1 MKSKIKHS
9 KYCTFDNEAVG
20 IFVLMQIV
28 AQLQSEC
35 IIPKFA
41 LQTEMS
47 KWSYSSAKINKL
59 IFK

>member
-41 LQTEMS
+41 LLKCQNGAIHQQ
-47 KWSYSSAKINKL
+47 K
-59 IFK
+59 